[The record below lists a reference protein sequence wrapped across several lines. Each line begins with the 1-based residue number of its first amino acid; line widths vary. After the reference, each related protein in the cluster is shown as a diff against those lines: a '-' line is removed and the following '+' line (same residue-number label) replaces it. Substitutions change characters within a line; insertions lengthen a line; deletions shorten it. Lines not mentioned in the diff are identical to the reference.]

1 MPERKKI
8 CPVCHGLAA
17 VLDGDPAKYGE
28 KAVGWHSFIRIK
40 YCSDECRDIM
50 TGQSNRLA
58 AKRFRKRRREYQET
72 ALDAIDALREE
83 VKASREEARL
93 SREEA
98 RLARARIAELEAK
111 L

>member
-1 MPERKKI
+1 MERKKI

-17 VLDGDPAKYGE
+17 VLDGNPEKYGDR
-28 KAVGWHSFIRIK
+28 AMGWHRFIATK

-50 TGQSNRLA
+50 NGQSRRLA
-58 AKRFRKRRREYQET
+58 DKRYRERRKKQREA

-83 VKASREEARL
+83 VRVSREETRL

-98 RLARARIAELEAK
+98 RLARERIAELEAK